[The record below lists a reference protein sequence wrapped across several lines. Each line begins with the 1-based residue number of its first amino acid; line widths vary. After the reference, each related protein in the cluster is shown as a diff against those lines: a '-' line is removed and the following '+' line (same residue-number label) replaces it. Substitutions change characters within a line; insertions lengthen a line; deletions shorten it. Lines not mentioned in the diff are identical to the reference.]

1 MKKDKDLKC
10 IDINLPKQVSKFL
23 SDKNI
28 KVVTLKRLSNGKYE
42 VRVIYEIDKPKLI
55 NASEVMAIDLGVSNL
70 VAITFKESQNQIL
83 IDGNIIKSRIAI
95 YNNQIA
101 EQQSKHM
108 IIIGSDDFKATNPIT
123 TIVFFMIYE

>member
-1 MKKDKDLKC
+1 MKKDKNLKC
-10 IDINLPKQVSKFL
+10 IDINLLKQVSKFL

-108 IIIGSDDFKATNPIT
+108 IIIGSDDFKRPILLLRLY
-123 TIVFFMIYE
+123 FL